1 MAFQIQLSIEVK
13 TDPEKVIELTAE
25 SLLFGMN
32 QNIDNILIIFQ
43 QVIYELLEFKKINE
57 ELTYKTNFNAKP
69 LNM

>member
-25 SLLFGMN
+25 SLLFRMN
-32 QNIDNILIIFQ
+32 QNIDNILIMFQ